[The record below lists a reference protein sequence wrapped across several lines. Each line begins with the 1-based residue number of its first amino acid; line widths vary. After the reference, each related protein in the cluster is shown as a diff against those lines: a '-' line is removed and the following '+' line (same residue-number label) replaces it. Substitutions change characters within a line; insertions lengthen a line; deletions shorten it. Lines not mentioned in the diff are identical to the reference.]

1 MSSPLDSLL
10 SDLLGSNCWMS
21 EDGVTSTC
29 DPKHIFKQFATL
41 LCKVVGF
48 IVNDINIRSSDIVEQ
63 LVLLPDMTFEKACQ
77 LLDPSDKQNVPKAV
91 ALLQSL
97 LQIKHLPISPD
108 PTINQCWD
116 AISFVAEIFGYF
128 L

>member
-1 MSSPLDSLL
+1 
-10 SDLLGSNCWMS
+10 MS

-29 DPKHIFKQFATL
+29 DPKHIFKQLATL
-41 LCKVVGF
+41 LCKVVVF
-48 IVNDINIRSSDIVEQ
+48 IVNDINIRASDIVEQ
-63 LVLLPDMTFEKACQ
+63 LVLLPDMTLEKACQ

-97 LQIKHLPISPD
+97 LQIKQLSKSPD
-108 PTINQCWD
+108 PTINRRRD

-128 L
+128 LRPFITVDMS